1 MVLTSRRCTLVA
13 TKAGVGMSRHH
24 NPNVA
29 GREAA
34 ERALQKA
41 GVSKPDFVFVFGSI
55 GYDQRS
61 LVQAVRETTG
71 EAPLTGCSA
80 DGTIDGDD
88 ADESNFSVVVTAIS
102 SEELQWHNGLAKG
115 LEADPRAVG
124 KRVAKDLLPHL
135 SAETIGLFV
144 FPDGLKDF
152 VVPTENLVDNF
163 FAGLEEN
170 LPSERFLPMWSGG
183 ANVDINNWAPPTYQ
197 YCDDEVITDGISY
210 ALLSGKAR
218 AGWAISHA
226 CIPIGGERIVTRSK
240 GNIIY
245 EIDGKPAMEVFE
257 EYLPEGSLTHDRDWF
272 RYVISLSLCFKA
284 PSYMK
289 DEEYVVRGM
298 PAVSMADGSIT
309 VQTEVK
315 EGTSI
320 WLSSRDKE
328 KVSNGF
334 DWMAAQIKH
343 QLGGE
348 KPNLVFQFEC
358 ATRGKMMFRDQE
370 KLHLLKRFR
379 QSLDPDAPWAGFY
392 TAGEI
397 GPVEKHNDRHLY
409 TSVVLALSWRRN
421 GAGHE
426 GGRSRA
432 RTPRRRCVAHK
443 IPGAK
448 GRLTV

>member
-1 MVLTSRRCTLVA
+1 VFVTSRRCILVA

-34 ERALQKA
+34 EQALEKA
-41 GVSKPDFVFVFGSI
+41 GISKPDFVLVFGSI
-55 GYDQRS
+55 GYDQHS
-61 LVQAVRETTG
+61 LVRTIRETTG
-71 EAPLTGCSA
+71 GAPLSGCSA
-80 DGTIDGDD
+80 EGTINGDD

-102 SEELQWHNGLAKG
+102 SEELRWQNGIARG
-115 LEADPRAVG
+115 FEDDSRAVG

-135 SAETIGLFV
+135 SSDTIGLLV
-144 FPDGLKDF
+144 FPDGVKDF

-170 LPSERFLPMWSGG
+170 LPSDRFLPLWGGG
-183 ANVDINNWAPPTYQ
+183 ANANFNLASPPYQ
-197 YCDDEVITDGISY
+197 YCDDEVITDGVSY
-210 ALLSGKAR
+210 ALLSGNAQ

-226 CIPIGGERIVTRSK
+226 CIPIGGERIVTRSQ

-257 EYLPEGSLTHDRDWF
+257 EYLPKDALTEDRDWI
-272 RYVISLSLCFKA
+272 RYAISLALCFRA

-289 DEEYVVRGM
+289 DEKYVVRGM

-309 VQTEVK
+309 VQTEVS
-315 EGTSI
+315 EGTSV

-334 DWMAAQIKH
+334 DRMAAQIKD

-348 KPNLVFQFEC
+348 KPKLVFQFEC
-358 ATRGKMMFRDQE
+358 ATRGKTMFREQE
-370 KLHLLKRFR
+370 KLHILKRFR
-379 QSLDPDAPWAGFY
+379 QSLDPDAPWVGFY

-397 GPVEKHNDRHLY
+397 GPVEEHNLRHLY
-409 TSVVLALSWRRN
+409 TSVVLAL
-421 GAGHE
+421 G
-426 GGRSRA
+426 
-432 RTPRRRCVAHK
+432 
-443 IPGAK
+443 
-448 GRLTV
+448 

>member
-1 MVLTSRRCTLVA
+1 MA
-13 TKAGVGMSRHH
+13 TNAGVGMSYHH

-34 ERALQKA
+34 EQALQKA
-41 GVSKPDFVFVFGSI
+41 GISKPDLVFVFGSI
-55 GYDQRS
+55 GYDQHS
-61 LVQAVRETTG
+61 LVQAVREATG
-71 EAPLTGCSA
+71 GAPLTGCSA
-80 DGTIDGDD
+80 EGTIDGDD

-102 SEELQWHNGLAKG
+102 SEDLRWHNGLAIG

-124 KRVAKDLLPHL
+124 KRVAKDLMPHL

-152 VVPTENLVDNF
+152 VVPTQNLVDNF
-163 FAGLEEN
+163 FAGLEGN
-170 LPSERFLPMWSGG
+170 LPSERFLPMWGGG
-183 ANVDINNWAPPTYQ
+183 ANANFNNWAPPTYQ
-197 YCDDEVITDGISY
+197 YCDDEVIIDGVSY
-210 ALLSGKAR
+210 ALLSGKAQ

-257 EYLPEGSLTHDRDWF
+257 EYIPAGTLTHDRDWF
-272 RYVISLSLCFKA
+272 RYVISLSLCFRA

-298 PAVSMADGSIT
+298 PSVSMADGSIT
-309 VQTEVK
+309 VQTEVE
-315 EGTSI
+315 EGTSV

-334 DWMAAQIKH
+334 DRMAAQIKD

-348 KPNLVFQFEC
+348 KPKVVFQFEC
-358 ATRGKMMFRDQE
+358 ATRGKLMFRDQE
-370 KLHLLKRFR
+370 KLELQKRFR
-379 QSLDPDAPWAGFY
+379 QSLDPEAPWVGFY
-392 TAGEI
+392 TVGEI
-397 GPVEKHNDRHLY
+397 GPVEEHNLRHLY
-409 TSVVLALSWRRN
+409 TSVVLALS
-421 GAGHE
+421 
-426 GGRSRA
+426 
-432 RTPRRRCVAHK
+432 
-443 IPGAK
+443 
-448 GRLTV
+448 